1 MTFTSLGKKVSASK
15 TQVIGTKTKCALII
29 FEPIVPDGAAY
40 VGDSTLNTGTGAGVI
55 FECAQS
61 EVEDKV
67 LGGAES
73 GNPIDASQFYYQ
85 GGTAN
90 CGFYVTIGVN

>member
-1 MTFTSLGKKVSASK
+1 MIYTSLGKMVGAAKAQI
-15 TQVIGTKTKCALII
+15 TATKTKCAVVI

-40 VGDSTLNTGTGAGVI
+40 IGTSTLVIATGVGVI
-55 FECAQS
+55 FECAQG
-61 EVEDKV
+61 EVAEKV
-67 LGGAES
+67 LGNTDL
-73 GNPIDASQFYYQ
+73 GNPIDASQFWYE